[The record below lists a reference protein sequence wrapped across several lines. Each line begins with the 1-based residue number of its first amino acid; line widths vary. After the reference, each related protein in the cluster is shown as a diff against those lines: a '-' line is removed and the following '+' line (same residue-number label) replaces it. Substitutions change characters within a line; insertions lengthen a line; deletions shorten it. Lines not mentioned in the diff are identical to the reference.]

1 MQYLS
6 PQSKK
11 VFFGYSRSVT
21 LYLIIA
27 SLVFNLMKVNSISIM
42 LLILLWVIEGNFAE
56 KWSLLKKDKLFLGY
70 CLYFSVVLIGMFTAP
85 NIIMGWKKTEI
96 KLGFFVLPMVF
107 CSIGFVDT
115 RLRQN
120 AFTVFNFCTTIALI
134 YCIFVVTRQ
143 YAYSQNIELFFY
155 HDLVSPIRHHA
166 IFFSV
171 FVFLNLVFLIYEAR
185 YERKWLK
192 ILWIMFYLIS
202 IILLSSKMVLLVF
215 FVFLIYLMIKGYK
228 KKQRQKPIVI
238 LSVLFSILVV
248 MFFLINSPVKNR
260 FGDMFRTNMSILKKE
275 KYNPGDSFSGLQFR
289 LLLWRFTYEILNEKK
304 AWLLGVSPSNAQA
317 SLREKY
323 FAMDLYA
330 GDKQKGTH
338 GYFDYNCHNQ
348 FLQEL
353 LQSGVIGLSVFVFW
367 CITIVQLCIRKK
379 DILLNAL
386 VFIMLCFFCT
396 DSVFERQ
403 YGMILGTIFPLLLLY
418 SNSNYKK
425 YSKASEVGG

>member
-6 PQSKK
+6 SQNKNDL
-11 VFFGYSRSVT
+11 FAYSRSVT

-42 LLILLWVIEGNFAE
+42 LLILLWLIEGNFAQ
-56 KWSLLKKDKLFLGY
+56 KWLLLKKDKLFLAY
-70 CLYFSVVLIGMFTAP
+70 CLYFFVVLIGMFTAP

-120 AFTVFNFCTTIALI
+120 AFTIFNFCTAIALI
-134 YCIFVVTRQ
+134 YCMLVVTRQ
-143 YAYSQNIELFFY
+143 YIYSQNIELFFY
-155 HDLVSPIRHHA
+155 HNLVSPIRHHA

-185 YERKWLK
+185 YKPRWMR

-215 FVFLIYLMIKGYK
+215 LVFLIYLMIKGYK
-228 KKQRQKPIVI
+228 KKQRKKPIII
-238 LSVLFSILVV
+238 LSVLFSIMMV
-248 MFFLINSPVKNR
+248 MFFVINSPVKSR
-260 FGDMFRTNMSILKKE
+260 FVDMFRTNMSILKKE

-289 LLLWRFTYEILNEKK
+289 LLLWRFTYEILEEKR

-323 FAMDLYA
+323 LAMDLYA
-330 GDKQKGTH
+330 GDRKKGTH
-338 GYFDYNCHNQ
+338 GYLDYNCHNQ

-353 LQSGVIGLSVFVFW
+353 LQSGLIGLSAFVFW
-367 CITIVQLCIRKK
+367 CITIVQLCIHKK
-379 DILLNAL
+379 DVLLNAL

-403 YGMILGTIFPLLLLY
+403 YGMVLGTIFPLLLLY
-418 SNSNYKK
+418 SNSNTKK
-425 YSKASEVGG
+425 YFKTSEVGT